1 MRLGRSALD
10 ILLGTNAVELRFRR
24 RIQRSG
30 LGDYRRMLC
39 TKDLRLLLST
49 PGKTVLNYVPPTS
62 NLRYDPAAKNLV
74 VAWDIFLQNWRMIN
88 CNDVDAIAVIKTS
101 PDPSD
106 FWKYFYERIA
116 NMSSQQKQ
124 RFINT

>member
-1 MRLGRSALD
+1 
-10 ILLGTNAVELRFRR
+10 
-24 RIQRSG
+24 
-30 LGDYRRMLC
+30 MLC